1 MLLLLLHSLNQ
12 MSIISI
18 FIGFQMKQF
27 VHSVEMS
34 VPPVDI
40 MHLWGH
46 PSPGVYSLPQ
56 AESAVVT
63 HWLTVYMSLMEIHAM
78 CTGDIYSV
86 HKKKFQH
93 QFFIPV
99 QETPHPLPLSLLA
112 PPVWIINNNKKE
124 KSFSWTWTELVQVS
138 TGLLSS
144 IKGLFLLANLGFMW
158 QKLVRFHFFILH
170 FPCWYW
176 SRFL

>member
-99 QETPHPLPLSLLA
+99 QETPHPLPLSLS
-112 PPVWIINNNKKE
+112 PPQYELLIIKKKE
-124 KSFSWTWTELVQVS
+124 KSFPEL
-138 TGLLSS
+138 GLNSS
-144 IKGLFLLANLGFMW
+144 RSLLGYYLVLRVFFFSKFGLYVTKAG
-158 QKLVRFHFFILH
+158 
-170 FPCWYW
+170 
-176 SRFL
+176 